1 MNIQM
6 DIFDMTPNDKSKRE
20 MQDKIEELATGKH
33 LRGMRGKE
41 MWEAHVKKM
50 AELFGEE

>member
-1 MNIQM
+1 MTIQYDM
-6 DIFDMTPNDKSKRE
+6 FDMTPEEKAKRQA
-20 MQDKIEELATGKH
+20 QDNIDELATGKH

-41 MWEAHVKKM
+41 LWDAHVKKM